1 MSRTEGR
8 RRDSPPT
15 DPLEREDDVRP
26 ARDGRLDEE
35 GVTGTDEADDLLDL
49 LSFVGGASMAS
60 LGGGANND
68 RLELLRG
75 VVATEDDLR
84 ERKAP
89 LT

>member
-26 ARDGRLDEE
+26 ARDGRLEEE
-35 GVTGTDEADDLLDL
+35 GVVGTDEAEDLLDF
-49 LSFVGGASMAS
+49 LSFVGDASMAS
-60 LGGGANND
+60 LGRSANNE

-75 VVATEDDLR
+75 VIAAEDDLR
-84 ERKAP
+84 ER
-89 LT
+89 